1 MAAARLR
8 RGKARPGRAV
18 TCPPIVFPGRTG
30 VAVAGGGGAPPPV
43 WHHVGVPDPQ
53 ASSAP
58 ADSEAAGPTLPIPST
73 AAEIRP
79 YFVLAAISLLVSLYL
94 SWHLLGG
101 LPDRMIAGNPGDIRL
116 FIWYLQHGPRSVLH
130 GQDPLFFTTMNAPV
144 GVNGMWNTSLLLPA
158 LIMTPVTLLA
168 GPLAAYNVL
177 FILGLTAGPL
187 CAFPLLRRFTGNVP
201 AAGLGALVF
210 GFSPAVLASGFGHLN
225 LVLTGLLPITLLLAH
240 DLATGRREPVP
251 GGAALGLAMAAQ
263 LFTSEELLFQAGLV
277 MLVAGVLVLVTR
289 PRVVTAAALRR
300 IALGS
305 AAALGVFGFVCAVPL
320 WLQFWGP
327 LHQHGSPFTLGYF
340 ETDLRGFYV
349 PPRMLWLTSRGSSA
363 FAASY
368 IPGPPEYL
376 AYLGIPL
383 LVAAPLAGIARI
395 FDPRARLLLGTGAVF
410 ALFSLGATLLV
421 DGRQTSVHLP
431 WGVVEHWPVFGSA
444 LPDRFAIVVALAA
457 AGLLAVAVGW
467 LLDTGGVSGR
477 ILAVVLAAAC
487 VLPLLPRPYPT
498 AAPGPVPPFFAVAG
512 RWLSPG
518 STVLILPYPTGSQT
532 LPLVWQAAANMD
544 FQMPGGY
551 FIGPASGGQA
561 YVGGP
566 GPTPVA
572 ATLIKIQLGVAAPP
586 VTPALRASF
595 WRDMS
600 YWGAH
605 AIVAGPGARA
615 ALTAFITEL
624 VRRPPL
630 RTGGVLLWRHL
641 A

>member
-1 MAAARLR
+1 M
-8 RGKARPGRAV
+8 
-18 TCPPIVFPGRTG
+18 
-30 VAVAGGGGAPPPV
+30 
-43 WHHVGVPDPQ
+43 GVPDPQ

-58 ADSEAAGPTLPIPST
+58 VDSEPEGQPRPARSIAP
-73 AAEIRP
+73 EIRP
-79 YFVLAAISLLVSLYL
+79 YLVLGAISLLVSIYL
-94 SWHLLGG
+94 TWHLFGDLAN
-101 LPDRMIAGNPGDIRL
+101 RMIAGNPGDIRL
-116 FIWYLQHGPRSVLH
+116 FAWYLEHDSRSVLH
-130 GQDPLFFTTMNAPV
+130 GQNPLYFTTMNAPA

-168 GPLAAYNVL
+168 GPLASYNVL
-177 FILGLTAGPL
+177 LILGLAAGPL
-187 CAFPLLRRFTGNVP
+187 CAFPLLRRFTGNVT

-225 LVLTGLLPITLLLAH
+225 LVLTALLPVILLLAY
-240 DLATGRREPVP
+240 DLATGRRDPVA

-263 LFTSEELLFQAGLV
+263 LFSSEELLFQAGLV
-277 MLVAGVLVLVTR
+277 ILVAGVLVLVTQ
-289 PRVVTAAALRR
+289 PRVLTAAVLRR

-305 AAALGVFGFVCAVPL
+305 AAALGVFLFVCAVPL

-327 LHQHGSPFTLGYF
+327 LHQHGSPFALAYF

-349 PPRMLWLTSRGSSA
+349 PSRMLWLTTPGSSA
-363 FAASY
+363 FAAAY

-383 LVAAPLAGIARI
+383 LVTAPLAGIARI
-395 FDPRARLLLGTGAVF
+395 FDPRARLLLLTGAVF
-410 ALFSLGATLLV
+410 ALFSLGGTLLV
-421 DGRQTSVHLP
+421 DGRPTSVRLP
-431 WGVVEHWPVFGSA
+431 WGAVENWPVFGSA

-467 LLDTGGVSGR
+467 LLDTGGAAR
-477 ILAVVLAAAC
+477 ILAAVLAAAC

-498 AAPGPVPPFFAVAG
+498 TASRPAPPFFSVAG

-518 STVLILPYPTGSQT
+518 STVLVLPYPTGSQT
-532 LPLVWQAAANMD
+532 LPLVWQAAAHMG

-551 FIGPASGGQA
+551 FIGPAAGGQA

-566 GPTPVA
+566 GPTAVA
-572 ATLIKIQLGVAAPP
+572 ATLIGIQLGIPAPP

-595 WRDMS
+595 WQDMS

-605 AIVAGPGARA
+605 AIVAGPGART
-615 ALTAFITEL
+615 ALTTFIAEL
-624 VRRPPL
+624 VRRRPL

-641 A
+641 P